1 MQQRFWQARYSEP
14 GLAYGLKPNGFL
26 QQQAHRLPPGS
37 KVLVVGDGEGR
48 NGVWLAQQGMQVTT
62 VDYAQAGVDRALAL
76 ASESKVEIN
85 AICADLNDWSWPQTE
100 FDVVISIYL
109 HFPSALRPQMHQ
121 RMLVALKPG
130 GQLIL
135 EAFNKDQLNYSSGGP
150 PVADALFSA
159 ELLAQDFASTN
170 MTLCQ
175 ESVVELN
182 EGKYHVGPG
191 AVVRLLATR
200 LK

>member
-1 MQQRFWQARYSEP
+1 MQKEFWQARYSEQ
-14 GLAYGLKPNGFL
+14 GSAYGVEPNDFL
-26 QQQAHRLPPGS
+26 QQQLHRLLPGS

-48 NGVWLAQQGMQVTT
+48 NGVWLAQQGMQVTS

-76 ASESKVEIN
+76 ANESKVEIN
-85 AICADLNDWSWPQTE
+85 AICADLNDWSWPQAE
-100 FDVVISIYL
+100 FDAVVSIYL

-121 RMLVALKPG
+121 RMQAALKPG

-135 EAFNKDQLNYSSGGP
+135 EAFNKHQLDYPSGGP
-150 PVADALFSA
+150 PLADALFSA
-159 ELLAQDFASTN
+159 ELLAQDFAAIDI
-170 MTLCQ
+170 TLCQ

-182 EGKYHVGPG
+182 EGRYHVGPG
-191 AVVRLLATR
+191 AVVRLLAMR

>member
-1 MQQRFWQARYSEP
+1 VQQEFWQTRYSEQ
-14 GLAYGLKPNGFL
+14 GSAYGVQPNEFL
-26 QQQAHRLPPGS
+26 QHQLHRLQPGM

-85 AICADLNDWSWPQTE
+85 AICADLNDWSWPQSE
-100 FDVVISIYL
+100 FDAVVSIYL
-109 HFPSALRPQMHQ
+109 HFPSDIRPQMHQ
-121 RMLVALKPG
+121 RMLAALKSG

-135 EAFNKDQLNYSSGGP
+135 EAFNKDQLAYPSGGP
-150 PVADALFSA
+150 PVADTLYSA
-159 ELLAQDFASTN
+159 ELLAQDFSSSDIG
-170 MTLCQ
+170 LCQ

-182 EGKYHVGPG
+182 EGKYHVGLG
-191 AVVRLLATR
+191 AVVRLLAAR
-200 LK
+200 IK